1 MDRREGVGS
10 TADGPVGGGR
20 LAMNRR
26 ELLAVAGAILGA
38 LGASNGAIAQ
48 SAPLA
53 PVTPISTQA
62 FRDLTLALT
71 GYAPRDP
78 SMVGAFQDAFS
89 GELTQLQQLY
99 RILVSEPERDDWPKA
114 IADAGLAPLAEQ
126 LIAAWYTG
134 IVGEGEA
141 ARVITYIDA
150 FVWYAVGYTKPPST
164 CDTDFGAWA
173 RRPSGDF

>member
-1 MDRREGVGS
+1 VGF
-10 TADGPVGGGR
+10 TADGPEGNGR

-26 ELLAVAGAILGA
+26 ELLAVTGAILGA
-38 LGASNGAIAQ
+38 LGAPNAALAL
-48 SAPLA
+48 APS

-78 SMVGAFQDAFS
+78 SMVDAFQDAFS
-89 GELTQLQQLY
+89 QELIQLEQLY
-99 RILVSEPERDDWPKA
+99 RILVSAPERDDWPKA
-114 IADAGLAPLAEQ
+114 IADAGLTPLAEQ
-126 LIAAWYTG
+126 LITAWYTG

-141 ARVITYIDA
+141 ARVVTYLDA

-173 RRPSGDF
+173 MRPPGEF

>member
-1 MDRREGVGS
+1 
-10 TADGPVGGGR
+10 
-20 LAMNRR
+20 MNRR
-26 ELLAVAGAILGA
+26 ELLAVAGAVLAVLGTPARAAAQAAGAPA
-38 LGASNGAIAQ
+38 L
-48 SAPLA
+48 
-53 PVTPISTQA
+53 TPISTQA
-62 FRDLTLALT
+62 FHDLTLALT

-78 SMVGAFQDAFS
+78 SMVGAFHDAFS
-89 GELTQLQQLY
+89 PELAQLEQLY

-114 IADAGLAPLAEQ
+114 IGDAGLETLAEQ

-134 IVGEGEA
+134 IVGEGDA

-173 RRPSGDF
+173 ARPPGEF

>member
-1 MDRREGVGS
+1 
-10 TADGPVGGGR
+10 
-20 LAMNRR
+20 MNRR

-38 LGASNGAIAQ
+38 LGSRGTAAAQATTASPFI
-48 SAPLA
+48 
-53 PVTPISTQA
+53 PISTRA
-62 FRDLTLALT
+62 FHDLTLALT

-78 SMVGAFQDAFS
+78 SMVDAFHEAFS
-89 GELTQLQQLY
+89 AELTQLERLY
-99 RILVSEPERDDWPKA
+99 ELLVSNPEREDWPKA
-114 IADAGLAPLAEQ
+114 IEDAGLSALAEQ

-173 RRPSGDF
+173 ERPPGDF

>member
-1 MDRREGVGS
+1 MSS

-38 LGASNGAIAQ
+38 LGSPNAAVALS
-48 SAPLA
+48 S
-53 PVTPISTQA
+53 PVVPISTPA

-78 SMVGAFQDAFS
+78 SLVGAFQDAFS
-89 GELTQLQQLY
+89 QELTQLEQLY
-99 RILVSEPERDDWPKA
+99 RILVAEPERDDWPKA

-126 LIAAWYTG
+126 LVTAWYTG

-173 RRPSGDF
+173 MRPSGDF

>member
-1 MDRREGVGS
+1 
-10 TADGPVGGGR
+10 
-20 LAMNRR
+20 MNRR
-26 ELLAVAGAILGA
+26 ELLAVAGAVLAA
-38 LGASNGAIAQ
+38 LGSPGRATAQ
-48 SAPLA
+48 SAA
-53 PVTPISTQA
+53 SAFIPISTEA
-62 FRDLTLALT
+62 FHDLTLALT

-78 SMVGAFQDAFS
+78 SMVGAFHEAFAS
-89 GELTQLQQLY
+89 ELTQLDRLY
-99 RILVSEPERDDWPKA
+99 EILVAEPDRSDWPKA
-114 IADAGLAPLAEQ
+114 IEDAGLAPLAEQ

-173 RRPSGDF
+173 IRPPGDF

>member
-1 MDRREGVGS
+1 VVS
-10 TADGPVGGGR
+10 TADGPEAKGAGR

-26 ELLAVAGAILGA
+26 ELLAVAGAVLGA
-38 LGASNGAIAQ
+38 LGTPGRAAAQAAGASTFI
-48 SAPLA
+48 
-53 PVTPISTQA
+53 PISTQA
-62 FRDLTLALT
+62 FHDLTLALT

-78 SMVGAFQDAFS
+78 SMVDAFHDAFS
-89 GELTQLQQLY
+89 QELTQLEQLY
-99 RILVSEPERDDWPKA
+99 QLLVSAPARDDWPKA
-114 IADAGLAPLAEQ
+114 IEDAGLSALAEQ

-134 IVGEGEA
+134 IVGDGEA

-173 RRPSGDF
+173 VRPPGDF

>member
-1 MDRREGVGS
+1 MAARTGEPEAKGI
-10 TADGPVGGGR
+10 GR

-26 ELLAVAGAILGA
+26 ELLAVAGAILSA
-38 LGASNGAIAQ
+38 LGTPGRASAQ
-48 SAPLA
+48 SGGTSLFI
-53 PVTPISTQA
+53 PISTDA
-62 FRDLTLALT
+62 FHDLTLALT

-78 SMVGAFQDAFS
+78 SMVGAFYEAFS
-89 GELTQLQQLY
+89 HELAQLQRLHDL
-99 RILVSEPERDDWPKA
+99 LVSESDRDDWPEA
-114 IADAGLAPLAEQ
+114 MAEAGLAPLAEQ

-141 ARVITYIDA
+141 ARVVTYIDA

-173 RRPSGDF
+173 VRPPGEF

>member
-1 MDRREGVGS
+1 
-10 TADGPVGGGR
+10 
-20 LAMNRR
+20 MNRR

-38 LGASNGAIAQ
+38 LGTRGAALAQ
-48 SAPLA
+48 SAPA
-53 PVTPISTQA
+53 SVVPIATGA
-62 FRDLTLALT
+62 FHDLTLALT

-78 SMVGAFQDAFS
+78 SMVDAFHDAFAN
-89 GELTQLQQLY
+89 ELTQLQQLY
-99 RILVSEPERDDWPKA
+99 EILVAETDRADWPDA
-114 IADAGLAPLAEQ
+114 IAQAGLAPLAEQ

-173 RRPSGDF
+173 LRPAGDF